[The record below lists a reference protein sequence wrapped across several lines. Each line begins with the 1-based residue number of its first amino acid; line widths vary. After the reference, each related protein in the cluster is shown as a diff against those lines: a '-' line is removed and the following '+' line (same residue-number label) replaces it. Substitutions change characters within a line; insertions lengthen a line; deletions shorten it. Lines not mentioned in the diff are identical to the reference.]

1 MGACPNG
8 EPKDGDP
15 RREQLKTE
23 AEEGKEGRMKATGAG
38 CAATCGRR
46 GAGARTAGQKGH
58 PSLGAK
64 RWLRWGK
71 NVV

>member
-15 RREQLKTE
+15 RGEELKTE
-23 AEEGKEGRMKATGAG
+23 AEEGKDGRMRATGAG

-46 GAGARTAGQKGH
+46 GAGARTAGQ
-58 PSLGAK
+58 SLGAK